1 MNKLK
6 PLILDE
12 LVFQMKALGDVLVP
26 YNFPQVDA
34 DLEDDLGIFKAREAL
49 IDGYNLFI
57 HYQKS
62 DYEDYF
68 IEVLQIHNTKGP
80 FLPFQLVCKLGRR
93 FLGSSHLNLI
103 ELFRENRKIYVWSV
117 CRDKTGK
124 SISSPNETLE
134 TCEFEGF
141 KYLYMQPHQADF
153 F

>member
-6 PLILDE
+6 PLTLDE
-12 LVFQMKALGDVLVP
+12 LVFQIKALSDVLVP
-26 YNFPQVDA
+26 YNFPQA
-34 DLEDDLGIFKAREAL
+34 NIDLEDDLGIFKAREAI
-49 IDGYNLFI
+49 IDGYNIFV

-68 IEVLQIHNTKGP
+68 IETLQMHNIKGP
-80 FLPFQLVCKLGRR
+80 FLPFHLICKIGRR
-93 FLGSSHLNLI
+93 FLGSSNLNLI

-117 CRDKTGK
+117 CTDKAGK
-124 SISSPNETLE
+124 SISPPNETLE
-134 TCEFEGF
+134 PCEYEGF